1 MPQGN
6 VDQDS
11 TQVSNNGGNGFTFSG
26 TPGIKYRTINQ
37 GSPMSHNDV
46 DTNFEIL
53 RLAVNTIVSDISGVE
68 GKTLTSDL
76 SEALLSYTSTGQNYA
91 VQKDTSSKKLFVNVP
106 WTDTDTVY
114 TLPIASSAVL
124 GGIKVGASLSIDS
137 SGVLDFIIQDDAV
150 TTNKIADGAVTG
162 AKIANNTITSTQLA
176 SSVSTQLKVAKTVF
190 VHVGNYYKD
199 GTKYWAS
206 DSFFYNT
213 TTGRYDARET
223 TVLPFNHA
231 EIPVVWGSYH
241 STDDAAIITEPFAT
255 VCAAARYVMHNH
267 GHDCVIGIIVHGHV
281 AWHGSYD
288 VTGNTLLD
296 VYNWESVKKLA
307 ITGGRSDDVTGSHYS
322 TFPLNGFSSARID
335 VDHGVYMYGPGC
347 WIRNPRVL
355 IEGLCF
361 THKQTPSS
369 GNNHNVGGFKVGGES
384 KMFSAFSSIRMNA
397 LNHSTSGNDYF
408 YPWTF
413 NEGGDAYFSSSS
425 NQPHELWTQGNMTIF
440 QTDDAY
446 ILYSNNAG
454 SNQLYLHTVGLNASI
469 RMFSCANRGSIYYRH
484 SQVQLKSGS
493 NTPATN
499 INTAGFYHAFNNLR
513 IDPEFSTGNKIYF
526 PGNLQTSITQFGGS
540 SNGTT
545 VNINTANVGGNYN
558 YSDIALG
565 SARTNYLATNT
576 PSYYGSQYP
585 SNTLYGKFTNE
596 ANNTSLSRSTLVGDG
611 STQNFK
617 SAPSARTGTGG
628 TSGNNA
634 PYSDQ

>member
-6 VDQDS
+6 V
-11 TQVSNNGGNGFTFSG
+11 TQATGHAYTLASGSNAL
-26 TPGIKYRTINQ
+26 KYRTTNS
-37 GSPMSHNDV
+37 GNPLAHNDV
-46 DTNFEIL
+46 DANFELL
-53 RLAVNTIVSDISGVE
+53 RLAINGLVADHASQA
-68 GKTLTSDL
+68 SDL
-76 SEALLSYTSTGQNYA
+76 STLSTSIGSNGTDISALQTSVAANATAIATNATAIAANASGISTNA
-91 VQKDTSSKKLFVNVP
+91 SDIATNATNITNITDGTTIVP
-106 WTDTDTVY
+106 
-114 TLPIASSAVL
+114 
-124 GGIKVGASLSIDS
+124 
-137 SGVLDFIIQDDAV
+137 
-150 TTNKIADGAVTG
+150 IADGAVTE
-162 AKIANNTITSTQLA
+162 AKIAAGAVTLNKLDSNI
-176 SSVSTQLKVAKTVF
+176 STQLKVVKTVF

-206 DSFFYNT
+206 DSFFYNN

-223 TVLPFNHA
+223 TVLPFNDA
-231 EIPVVWGSYH
+231 EIPVMWGAYH

-255 VCAAARYVMHNH
+255 VSAAARYVMHNH

-296 VYNWESVKKLA
+296 VYKWESVKKLA

-322 TFPLNGFSSARID
+322 TFPSNGFSSARID

-384 KMFSAFSSIRMNA
+384 KMFSEFSSIRMNA
-397 LNHSTSGNDYF
+397 LNHSTSQNDYF
-408 YPWTF
+408 YPWSF
-413 NEGGDAYFSSSS
+413 NEGGSAYFSSGA

-440 QTDDAY
+440 QTDDAH

-454 SNQLYLHTVGLNASI
+454 SNQLYLHTVGSNASI

-484 SQVQLKSGS
+484 SQVQLKNGS

-499 INTAGFYHAFNNLR
+499 INTAGFFHAFNNLR
-513 IDPEFSTGNKIYF
+513 IDPEFNTGNKIYF
-526 PGNLQTSITQFGGS
+526 PGTLNTEITKVGGGFANNTSINGNTHTGGDFNFS
-540 SNGTT
+540 DLAATASLQIATT
-545 VNINTANVGGNYN
+545 
-558 YSDIALG
+558 
-565 SARTNYLATNT
+565 T

-585 SNTLYGKFTNE
+585 SNTLYGKFHTQ
-596 ANNTSLSRSTLVGDG
+596 ANNSSLSKSTLVGDG

-617 SAPSARTGTGG
+617 SAPSTRTGTGG
-628 TSGNNA
+628 TSQNNA